1 MDYSTPGPKFIPRGT
16 YDGAELR
23 RNPGLP
29 DERFEAFALPS
40 LRNGE
45 RVPYHGIRPQLTSEL
60 KDKTNNGR

>member
-1 MDYSTPGPKFIPRGT
+1 MDYSTPGPKFIP
-16 YDGAELR
+16 YDGAEFR